1 MGQVAR
7 HKAARAA
14 AKRQAPVLMYRVRRR
29 EQALDRAALRLAD
42 FSAAAVIDAYV
53 ELQQRAHLHNVAVGA
68 YGPGRTCVLH

>member
-14 AKRQAPVLMYRVRRR
+14 SKRQAPVLIYRLRRR
-29 EQALDRAALRLAD
+29 EQALDRAARRIAS

-53 ELQQRAHLHNVAVGA
+53 ELQQRVHARNLAAGV
-68 YGPGRTCVLH
+68 YGPGHSCAVH